1 MNREDKSEG
10 FQNPRATNTRS
21 SIPRRGTTLLLTALL
36 LALNLSFIHEA
47 KAAPTTIFDENFD
60 GGYAGEFGTFSYS
73 GGSPTGCT
81 NYVLASGG
89 NPNGCWQETMTP
101 ITWDDIYGGQ
111 VALMTVSGNTDTNP
125 SDYVL
130 SFDAKGSQAANI
142 YFIIQTWPSNHFGG
156 SGPVINAPV
165 NFQLT
170 ATNTWQTFSV
180 NLGSITGA
188 DPTGATWQFLFQLTS
203 WQWNGSGN
211 TDTLTIDNII
221 LVNYLPPTITLQPA
235 SQSVLPGSNVTFSVS
250 ATGDEPLN
258 YQWRLNGANI
268 PGATNSVFTNSTYTI
283 TSVQPADGGSYD
295 VLVAN
300 PVGAVASLIAT
311 LKVTVA
317 ALPFADDFADAGST
331 NGLSGVGSGSNTN
344 ATRQANEPY
353 HAGKYGNHSV
363 WLVWIAPA
371 NGVATFNTRGSSF
384 DTLLAVYTGTSLGS
398 LTVVAANDDE
408 GGGRFSSQVQFNA
421 AAGTSY
427 IIAVDG
433 LGSAK
438 GDIVLSWYLAT
449 SVPQIP
455 MIITQPTNVTVSS
468 GSNAFFSVSA
478 TCNTNLTYQ
487 WYYNDSL
494 AISGATNNSLT
505 VSNVGPSQVGLY
517 RVNLTSAT
525 GQTVV
530 SDEASL
536 EIGSFVGAHS
546 YDKLEDLLWQFS
558 QSGGSGFSY
567 LKFMALISSGSFP
580 SVSAGSIG
588 SQLINNFNSTTSQ
601 GEPIHDN
608 VAGGSS
614 RWYLLTATDNSTLK
628 LDTLGSAI
636 STVLAVYT
644 GGDIFSLQQVASDR
658 NSAPDGIHSLIRFPG
673 KSGTNYLI
681 AVDGVN
687 GAQGNINLN
696 WEVGVPPSVGGP
708 GQNQAV
714 GKGATLVLQGGDP
727 NAVPAP
733 SYQWFWNGA
742 NIPGATGATN
752 SLPNI
757 QYNQGGTYSV
767 VVSNF
772 MGVVTNLIALVSVD
786 SPLKLD
792 VSALPANV
800 RIWGSATQAVVLLS
814 STNLTSWNP
823 LYTNPSPLLP
833 INYLDTNSL
842 TRPNGYYRLKSWP

>member
-1 MNREDKSEG
+1 VAIAGGG
-10 FQNPRATNTRS
+10 FHSLALKGDGTVVAWGDNDSGQTNVPPDLTNAVAIAAGWKNSLALKNDGTVVAWGLNS
-21 SIPRRGTTLLLTALL
+21 SVPAGLTNAVAIAAGKFHSLALL
-36 LALNLSFIHEA
+36 
-47 KAAPTTIFDENFD
+47 
-60 GGYAGEFGTFSYS
+60 G
-73 GGSPTGCT
+73 
-81 NYVLASGG
+81 
-89 NPNGCWQETMTP
+89 W
-101 ITWDDIYGGQ
+101 
-111 VALMTVSGNTDTNP
+111 
-125 SDYVL
+125 
-130 SFDAKGSQAANI
+130 
-142 YFIIQTWPSNHFGG
+142 
-156 SGPVINAPV
+156 
-165 NFQLT
+165 
-170 ATNTWQTFSV
+170 
-180 NLGSITGA
+180 
-188 DPTGATWQFLFQLTS
+188 
-203 WQWNGSGN
+203 
-211 TDTLTIDNII
+211 
-221 LVNYLPPTITLQPA
+221 LPPSITLQPA

-250 ATGDEPLN
+250 ATGSEPLS

-268 PGATNSVFTNSTYTI
+268 PGATNSTYSITNN
-283 TSVQPADGGSYD
+283 VQPADGGSYD

-300 PVGAVASLIAT
+300 SFGAVASLIAT

-317 ALPFADDFADAGST
+317 ALPFADNFADPGLAE
-331 NGLSGVGSGSNTN
+331 GLSGVGSGSNTN

-449 SVPQIP
+449 NVAQIP

-517 RVNLTSAT
+517 RVNITSAT
-525 GQTVV
+525 SQTVV

-536 EIGSFVGAHS
+536 EIGPFAGAHS
-546 YDKLEDLLWQFS
+546 FDKLEDLLWQFS

-567 LKFMALISSGSFP
+567 IKFMNLGSGGSFP

-588 SQLINNFNSTTSQ
+588 AQLINNFNSTTSQ

-614 RWYLLTATDNSTLK
+614 RWYLLTATDNSTLM

-636 STVLAVYT
+636 PTVLAVYT

-658 NSAPDGIHSLIRFPG
+658 NSAPDGIHSLVRFPG

-714 GKGATLVLQGGDP
+714 GKGATLALQGGDS

-733 SYQWFWNGA
+733 SYQWFWNGT
-742 NIPGATGATN
+742 NILGATN
-752 SLPNI
+752 ATYSLTNI
-757 QYNQGGTYSV
+757 QYNQDGVYSV

-772 MGVVTNLIALVSVD
+772 MGVVANMIALVSVD

-792 VSALPANV
+792 VSALPAKV

-833 INYLDTNSL
+833 VNYLDTNSL

>member
-1 MNREDKSEG
+1 MWTATDSLNTGRS
-10 FQNPRATNTRS
+10 NPTA
-21 SIPRRGTTLLLTALL
+21 TLLSNRMVLVTGGYNAGSGGPLSSAELYL
-36 LALNLSFIHEA
+36 LA
-47 KAAPTTIFDENFD
+47 
-60 GGYAGEFGTFSYS
+60 
-73 GGSPTGCT
+73 
-81 NYVLASGG
+81 
-89 NPNGCWQETMTP
+89 
-101 ITWDDIYGGQ
+101 
-111 VALMTVSGNTDTNP
+111 
-125 SDYVL
+125 
-130 SFDAKGSQAANI
+130 
-142 YFIIQTWPSNHFGG
+142 
-156 SGPVINAPV
+156 
-165 NFQLT
+165 
-170 ATNTWQTFSV
+170 
-180 NLGSITGA
+180 
-188 DPTGATWQFLFQLTS
+188 
-203 WQWNGSGN
+203 
-211 TDTLTIDNII
+211 
-221 LVNYLPPTITLQPA
+221 PTITSQPA
-235 SQSVLPGSNVTFSVS
+235 SQSVPPGTDVTFSVS
-250 ATGDEPLN
+250 ATGSEPLS

-268 PGATNSVFTNSTYTI
+268 PGATNSTYSITNN
-283 TSVQPADGGSYD
+283 VQPADGGSYD
-295 VLVAN
+295 VLVFN
-300 PVGAVASLIAT
+300 SFGTVTSLIAT

-317 ALPFADDFADAGST
+317 ALPFADNFANRGST
-331 NGLSGVGSGSNTN
+331 YDLSGVGSGSNTN
-344 ATRQANEPY
+344 GTREAGEPY
-353 HAGKYGNHSV
+353 HAGKFGNHSV

-505 VSNVGPSQVGLY
+505 VSNVGPSNVGLY
-517 RVNLTSAT
+517 RVTITSAT
-525 GQTVV
+525 GQAVV

-536 EIGSFVGAHS
+536 EIGSLAGAHS
-546 YDKLEDLLWQFS
+546 FDKLEDLLWQFS
-558 QSGGSGFSY
+558 QSGGGGFSY
-567 LKFMALISSGSFP
+567 LKFLALVSGGSFP

-588 SQLINNFNSTTSQ
+588 SQLINNFNSTTEQ
-601 GEPIHDN
+601 GEPIHD
-608 VAGGSS
+608 VVGGSS
-614 RWYLLTATDNSTLK
+614 RWYLLTATDNSTLM

-644 GGDIFSLQQVASDR
+644 GGDIFSLQQVANDR
-658 NSAPDGIHSLIRFPG
+658 NSASDGVHSMVRFPG
-673 KSGTNYLI
+673 KTGTNYLI

-696 WEVGVPPSVGGP
+696 WKVGVPPSVGGA

-714 GKGATLVLQGGDP
+714 CEHATLVLQGGDI
-727 NAVPAP
+727 NAIPAP
-733 SYQWFWNGA
+733 AYRWLRNGV
-742 NIPGATGATN
+742 NIPGATSATY
-752 SLPNI
+752 SLSNI

-772 MGVVTNLIALVSVD
+772 LGVVTNVMALVSVD

-792 VSALPANV
+792 ISARPANV

-814 STNLTSWNP
+814 STNLKSWKP
-823 LYTNPSPLLP
+823 VYTNPSPLLP
-833 INYLDTNSL
+833 VYYLDTNTL
-842 TRPNGYYRLKSWP
+842 ARPNGYYRLKSWP